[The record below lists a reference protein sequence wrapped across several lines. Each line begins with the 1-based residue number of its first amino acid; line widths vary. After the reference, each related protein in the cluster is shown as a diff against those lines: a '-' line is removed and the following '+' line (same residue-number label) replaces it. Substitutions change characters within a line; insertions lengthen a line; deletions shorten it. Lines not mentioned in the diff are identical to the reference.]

1 MEVFVNE
8 MIVILLRGIFP
19 KANLEMTG
27 NQQYAKTGRWEKFR
41 REGDG
46 KW

>member
-1 MEVFVNE
+1 MFVGE
-8 MIVILLRGIFP
+8 EIMILLRGIFP
-19 KANLEMTG
+19 KAKLEMTG
-27 NQQYAKTGRWEKFR
+27 NQQYTKTGRWEKFR